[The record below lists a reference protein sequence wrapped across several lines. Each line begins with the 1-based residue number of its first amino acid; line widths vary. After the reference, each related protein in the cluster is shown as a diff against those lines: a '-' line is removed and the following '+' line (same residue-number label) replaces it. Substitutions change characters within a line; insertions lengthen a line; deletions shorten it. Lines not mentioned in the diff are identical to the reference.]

1 MNRNPWLE
9 TASQLRD
16 QGLQWTQIAAKVGAT
31 KDSVRHAVRR
41 FKASGLAPHP
51 HEKGGPTAAST
62 PLAKPEAG
70 TAAVPRAAPVAGTQT
85 TVPPPAPSVHT
96 ASKTSA
102 GNTLVISDPQE
113 PYALEDAVAFCRR
126 VRAEFNIPRENV
138 VHVGDEADFLYGS
151 RFPVDPNNE
160 NGPLGELRWLRE
172 RMKVW
177 YAEHPRMRL
186 CISNHT
192 DRWYKK
198 AAGAQIPEQLIRAR
212 HEILEAP
219 EGWVWADHWDFR
231 DGKMPWRVEHGH
243 NGAAST
249 RLRAIENG
257 VSTAHGHFHAKAGVE
272 WVHTAG
278 GQLVWG
284 LATGALI
291 DVDAVAFKYNR
302 RDRFKPVLGLGVV
315 LDGGRKPLF
324 VPYDR

>member
-1 MNRNPWLE
+1 MNSWLAE
-9 TASQLRD
+9 AASLRD
-16 QGLQWTQIAAKVGAT
+16 QGLQWTQIAARVGAT

-41 FKASGLAPHP
+41 FKEKARVPRGIVPSTPGPSNTSQLGIGLHA
-51 HEKGGPTAAST
+51 GGAST
-62 PLAKPEAG
+62 RVDAN
-70 TAAVPRAAPVAGTQT
+70 TT

-126 VRAEFNIPRENV
+126 VRTEFNIPRENV

-177 YAEHPRMRL
+177 YAEFPRLRL

-198 AAGAQIPEQLIRAR
+198 AAGAQIPDQLIRAR

-219 EGWVWADHWDFR
+219 EGWVWADHWDFK